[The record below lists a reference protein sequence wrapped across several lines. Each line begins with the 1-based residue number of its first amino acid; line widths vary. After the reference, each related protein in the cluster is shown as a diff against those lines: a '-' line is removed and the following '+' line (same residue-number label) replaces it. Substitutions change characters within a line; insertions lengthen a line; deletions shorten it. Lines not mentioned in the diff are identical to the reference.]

1 MANRQKVNLVGRF
14 YNESYILLN
23 YLRMT
28 PQEHFVL
35 FFVFVFFVLLAAPK
49 KNKQKELWQGHR
61 NSCGQLQRAPILIK
75 KERNIKRHSDTRKA
89 TATYNKLLD
98 ETRDEHYY
106 ILNR

>member
-14 YNESYILLN
+14 YNESCILLN

-49 KNKQKELWQGHR
+49 KKTNRKNFGR
-61 NSCGQLQRAPILIK
+61 
-75 KERNIKRHSDTRKA
+75 DTA
-89 TATYNKLLD
+89 TAVANYSGP
-98 ETRDEHYY
+98 RY
-106 ILNR
+106 